1 MTSELCSSHT
11 LCWGQLRIPQI
22 PTPDPWPPSTCAPSI
37 SLSVCYQPQRV
48 RRAQPE
54 QGAGPGAGLRLPGLL
69 RPPRSPEHGRG
80 WGPGAEGQPVQRAWA
95 WVGGHPE
102 VGKGL
107 GLCGVSGGG
116 QGAPGRMPT
125 PPHSPRQCT
134 APPDTTT
141 TPPATAAS
149 AAPSAP
155 TSPSLARTTASLA
168 RATPARTS
176 TAPPTSLTAKVSAAL
191 PTRRRA
197 GDRSWGQGEP

>member
-1 MTSELCSSHT
+1 MTPELCSSHT

-54 QGAGPGAGLRLPGLL
+54 REAGPGAGLRLPGLL

-80 WGPGAEGQPVQRAWA
+80 WGPGAEGQPVQ
-95 WVGGHPE
+95 
-102 VGKGL
+102 GL
-107 GLCGVSGGG
+107 GMGGRSPRG
-116 QGAPGRMPT
+116 GEGPRPLRSQRRRAGSPGENAH

-191 PTRRRA
+191 PTGRRA